1 MTARP
6 ENPTKTHDFVGIGL
20 GPFNLGLACLTE
32 PIDELD
38 GVFLESKPDFEWH
51 AGMFLDGAHL
61 QTPFMSDLVT
71 LADPTSP
78 YSFLNYLKEK
88 GRLYSFYI
96 RENFYPLRVEYD
108 DYCRWAAGKLSSIR
122 FGTTV
127 TEVTYQDEDAVYV
140 VRTAAGDVYRAR
152 HLVLGTGTPPYIP
165 ESCRELGG
173 DFLHNS
179 RYLQHKA
186 ELQKKESITLVG
198 SGQSAA
204 EIYYDLLSEIDVHG
218 YRLNW
223 VTRSPRFFPLEY
235 TKLTLEMT
243 SPEYVDYFREL
254 PEATRY
260 RLTAEQKGLFKGID
274 GDLINEIFDLLYQKN
289 LGGPVPTRLLTNS
302 SLNGARYEN
311 GTYTLSFRQ
320 EEQGKDFEL
329 DSQGLVLATG
339 YKYAEPE
346 FLEPVRDRLVYDS
359 HGNFDVARNYAV
371 DVTGRG
377 VFLQNAGVHTHSIT
391 SPDLGMGPYRNAYII
406 RELLGTE
413 YYPVE
418 KTIAFQEF
426 SV

>member
-6 ENPTKTHDFVGIGL
+6 ETPTGTYDFVGIGL

-32 PIDELD
+32 PIDEID

-108 DYCRWAAGKLSSIR
+108 DYCRWAANKLSSVR
-122 FGTTV
+122 FSTTV
-127 TEVTYQDEDAVYV
+127 AEVSYEDGVYV
-140 VRTAAGDVYRAR
+140 VTTTAGDVLRAR
-152 HLVLGTGTPPYIP
+152 HLVLGTGTSPHYPDAV
-165 ESCRELGG
+165 RGLGG
-173 DFLHNS
+173 DFFHNS
-179 RYLQHKA
+179 QYMRNKA
-186 ELQKKESITLVG
+186 ELQKKESITIVG

-204 EIYYDLLSEIDVHG
+204 EIYHDLLSEIDVYG

-243 SPEYVDYFREL
+243 SPEYIDYYREL

-260 RLTAEQKGLFKGID
+260 RLTAQQKGLFKGID

-302 SLNGARYEN
+302 ALNSATYAN

-320 EEQGKDFEL
+320 EEQEKDYDL
-329 DSQGLVLATG
+329 QTQGLVLATG

-346 FLEPVRDRLVYDS
+346 FLAPVKDRLRYDTQ
-359 HGNFDVARNYAV
+359 GNFDVARNYSI
-371 DVTGRG
+371 DTTGRG

-391 SPDLGMGPYRNAYII
+391 SPDLGMGAYRNSYII

-426 SV
+426 AV